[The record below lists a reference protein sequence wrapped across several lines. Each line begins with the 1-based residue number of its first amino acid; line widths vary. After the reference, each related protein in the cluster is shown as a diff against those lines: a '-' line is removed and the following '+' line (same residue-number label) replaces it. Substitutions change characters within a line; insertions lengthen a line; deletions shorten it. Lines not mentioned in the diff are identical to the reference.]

1 MSLSTVHI
9 RNGLQGAAALAIGV
23 IAYAPAS
30 KADPVVIQVDQSLVG
45 VTYEADFGGS
55 TFQLFGSGVGATA
68 GTGNITAKKTDSGQ
82 FSEDTTPN
90 PPTLTTVAVGTS
102 IDSGLSFGDVNTDGL
117 YATTTEASIGLEAAD
132 GTFGFIDFT
141 AGANAEVFAWG
152 YETTPGV
159 AIVSTDTPTSVP
171 EPASL
176 ALLAVGAAGLA
187 AVRRKRRG

>member
-1 MSLSTVHI
+1 MSINTVQV

-30 KADPVVIQVDQSLVG
+30 KADPVVIQVDQSLVTNG
-45 VTYEADFGGS
+45 YEADFGGS
-55 TFQLFGSGVGATA
+55 TFTLLTA
-68 GTGNITAKKTDSGQ
+68 GGAISAKTTGGQ
-82 FSEDTTPN
+82 LTEDTTPT
-90 PPTLTTVAVGTS
+90 PPSLTTVAVGTS
-102 IDSGLSFGDVNTDGL
+102 IDSSLSFGNLQTDAL
-117 YATTTEASIGLEAAD
+117 YVDSSEASIGLEAAD
-132 GTFGFIDFT
+132 GTFGFIDFS
-141 AGANAEVFAWG
+141 AGANAELFAWG